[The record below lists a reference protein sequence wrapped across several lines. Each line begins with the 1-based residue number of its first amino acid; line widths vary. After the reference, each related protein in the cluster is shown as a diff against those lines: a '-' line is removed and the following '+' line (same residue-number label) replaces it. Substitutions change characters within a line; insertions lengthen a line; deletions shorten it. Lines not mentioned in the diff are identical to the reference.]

1 VILLNGGDE
10 GSAFPNPDGTGVLA
24 VCDSRPMC
32 IRVRHLA
39 RQLAMTGQATIILF
53 SVLTMLWPRA
63 ACAQATNEEDFRHYS
78 LAAAEAMERQDYA
91 AAEGAYQ
98 ALLALSPNLAEAR
111 SNLGVA
117 LYLQKKYEPA
127 SEQFQLALKLKSSL
141 FVPNFFLA
149 RIYSRQWRFRE
160 ALPLAQRARQLQ
172 PQNNE
177 ACRLSGAVY
186 TGLGEFRRGI
196 EVYQSCLEK
205 EPGDLETAGDLGAIY
220 TNLARQTFDRLS
232 TLPQTAFSSVI
243 KGNHYFT
250 QNEWNPSTETA
261 KAARVEYRRALAV
274 APQLPEIRFQ
284 LGTLDLLE
292 ERWDEAAR
300 LFQEELALDPMS
312 YLAHFGL
319 AEVAFN
325 MGNLEGSIQQ
335 LKEVARIRPVLLE
348 GDQEFFI
355 RRTKD
360 SLTQLLAELS
370 SQKFAEVLAST
381 YLRAVVAREL
391 ADSGQE
397 RLAREEMKKAINERS
412 SKRPVEVTDRPNED
426 IVQNGLELLSAKQYE
441 EGTQL
446 LLPLSRSSNADP
458 SLQLEVAK
466 ALFAMKNY
474 EDAAQLLESVVQ
486 GRSRDPEPV
495 YWLALSYQKSA
506 EARLRYMVAIDPNSY
521 RVHWLMGDLQFEL
534 ERYEPAV
541 KEYKAALGL
550 RPDNSQLYLNLGN
563 VYREQMKYAEARECY
578 RKSIQIDPYY
588 APAHLML
595 GEALLTESKG
605 EEAVSHLR
613 TAVKLNPSVPGG
625 HAKLAKALASL
636 NQFEEAVR
644 ELEVATAEDKDGA
657 LFYQLS
663 SYYRKLG
670 QTEKATAAL
679 QKSQELKELNLK
691 QQQLRTM
698 GEVPDKKELSR

>member
-1 VILLNGGDE
+1 
-10 GSAFPNPDGTGVLA
+10 
-24 VCDSRPMC
+24 
-32 IRVRHLA
+32 
-39 RQLAMTGQATIILF
+39 MTGQATIILF

-63 ACAQATNEEDFRHYS
+63 ARAQATNEEDFRHYS
-78 LAAAEAMERQDYA
+78 SAAAEAMQRQDYA

-127 SEQFQLALKLKSSL
+127 IQQFRLALKLKSSL

-177 ACRLSGAVY
+177 VCRLSGAVY
-186 TGLGEFRRGI
+186 TGLSEFRRGI

-220 TNLARQTFDRLS
+220 TSLARQTFDRLS
-232 TLPQTAFSSVI
+232 TLPQSAFSSVI

-250 QNEWNPSTETA
+250 QNEWSPSAETV
-261 KAARVEYRRALAV
+261 KAARVEYRRALEV
-274 APQLPEIRFQ
+274 APQLPEVRIQ
-284 LGTLDLLE
+284 IGTLELLE
-292 ERWDEAAR
+292 ERWEEAAK
-300 LFQEELALDPMS
+300 LFREELALDPAS

-325 MGNLEGSIQQ
+325 IGDLQGSIRA
-335 LKEVARIRPVLLE
+335 LGEVVKIRPAFFQSEQRFVIRKPKDGLL
-348 GDQEFFI
+348 
-355 RRTKD
+355 R
-360 SLTQLLAELS
+360 SLAELS
-370 SQKFAEVLAST
+370 NQTCVDLLACA
-381 YLRAVVAREL
+381 YLRATVAGEL
-391 ADSGQE
+391 GDSGQE
-397 RLAREEMKKAINERS
+397 KQAQEDMKKAISESTRKS
-412 SKRPVEVTDRPNED
+412 VAVSDRNED
-426 IVQNGLELLSAKQYE
+426 AVQQGLKLLRAKKYE
-441 EGTQL
+441 EGIQL
-446 LLPLSRSSNADP
+446 LLPLSRSPNAEP

-486 GRSRDPEPV
+486 GRSRGPEPV

-506 EARLRYMVAIDPNSY
+506 EARLRDIAAMDPNSY

-563 VYREQMKYAEARECY
+563 VYREQMKYAEAMECY

-595 GEALLTESKG
+595 GDALLTESKG

-636 NQFEEAVR
+636 NQFEEAVH
-644 ELEVATAEDKDGA
+644 ELEMASSEDKDGA

-679 QKSQELKELNLK
+679 QKSQKLKELNLK
-691 QQQLRTM
+691 QQQLRTV
-698 GEVPDKKELSR
+698 GEVPDTKELSR